1 MPQNKSLTPQREAF
15 AQAIASGLNQSDAY
29 RKTYPNS
36 KNWKPETVWSNASV
50 LMKNSKVLARVDELK
65 AALAEKQIWTRED
78 SVRELK
84 SIVNHK
90 ESRAADK
97 TAAIKEL
104 NVMHGF
110 NAPQKHEISGPN
122 GIPIP
127 SNMIINIVGF
137 SEVDE

>member
-1 MPQNKSLTPQREAF
+1 MSENKSLTPQREAF

-29 RKTYPNS
+29 RKAFPNS
-36 KNWKPETVWSNASV
+36 KNWKPESVSQVASRLMANINV
-50 LMKNSKVLARVDELK
+50 LSRVEELK
-65 AALAEKQIWTRED
+65 TALVEKHIWTRED

-84 SIVNHK
+84 NIVND
-90 ESRAADK
+90 ELSRAPDK

-122 GIPIP
+122 GMPIP